1 MVMFFVPVTGLAM
14 ASVEPHEQADAAGLS
29 NFMRTLAGA
38 FATSLI
44 QSGWS
49 DATRTNNTELVNA
62 MQNGDAAVGSIVAQG
77 VPAESARAVL
87 SHAIEGQS
95 VMLATLNMFGVIA
108 ICLGA
113 AATLIWLVPKPKGP
127 IDTSG
132 AH

>member
-1 MVMFFVPVTGLAM
+1 M
-14 ASVEPHEQADAAGLS
+14 ASVDHDEQANAAGLS

-49 DATRTNNTELVNA
+49 DATRANNTEVVNA
-62 MQNGDAAVGSIVAQG
+62 MPHGQAAVETMIAQG
-77 VPAESARAVL
+77 VPADSARAML
-87 SHAIEGQS
+87 SQLIEGQS

-108 ICLGA
+108 VCLGIA
-113 AATLIWLVPKPKGP
+113 AALIWLVPKPKGP

>member
-1 MVMFFVPVTGLAM
+1 
-14 ASVEPHEQADAAGLS
+14 QANAAGLS

-44 QSGWS
+44 QSEWS
-49 DATRTNNTELVNA
+49 NATRVNQKELAGA
-62 MQNGDAAVGSIVAQG
+62 MQNGGN
-77 VPAESARAVL
+77 VL
-87 SHAIEGQS
+87 AIADGAGIERGISTHLLSYMVEGQS

-108 ICLGA
+108 IALGGA
-113 AATLIWLVPKPKGP
+113 AALIWLVPRPKGP

>member
-1 MVMFFVPVTGLAM
+1 M
-14 ASVEPHEQADAAGLS
+14 ASVDHDEQANAAGLS

-49 DATRTNNTELVNA
+49 NATRRNEGELVNA
-62 MQNGDAAVGSIVAQG
+62 MQHGKAAVDAMVAQG
-77 VPAESARAVL
+77 IPLENARALLWQV
-87 SHAIEGQS
+87 IDGQA

-108 ICLGA
+108 ICLGIA
-113 AATLIWLVPKPKGP
+113 AGIIWLVPKPKGP